1 MSPSDRVSYVP
12 GQVVEVTAGDVAHGG
27 WCVARPGDGPVVFV
41 RHALP
46 GERVLARITEV
57 TARLARAEAVE
68 ILAASPDRVPPPCPH
83 ARPDGCGGCDWQH
96 AALPAQRSLK
106 AAVIRQQLRRMA
118 GLDRE
123 ITVEALP
130 GDRDTDGGAGLGWR
144 TRVQFA
150 VREDGV
156 AGLRAHRSHRV
167 IDVGEC
173 LIAHQAITDLGL
185 TGPRWPG
192 VSSVEALVATGS
204 GERAVIVSPDRE
216 AGGAARS
223 ASIQDVAADAVFRRA
238 GPRNPRLTPVRGRGY
253 LSQHAAGRDW
263 RVSAGAFWQV
273 HPAAA
278 DALTGAVLASLE
290 PRPGDAALDLYCGA
304 GLFAGVLAPA
314 VGPGG
319 TVIGVEADD
328 AAVRDARH
336 NLREWPW
343 ARVHKGDVASVLRRG
358 GFPPTRLAVA
368 DPPRSGLARE
378 VIDYL
383 GAAEHAVGRLAYVSC
398 DPATL
403 ARDIGLLA
411 DRGWTLDGL
420 RAFDAFPMTHH
431 VECVATLSASS
442 LPVGQPGLDLGRDR
456 VGGLVAVHVQQDAP
470 LLPVVGDERARGLGE
485 HLEPVLDHFGRVVGP
500 GAGQQP
506 PQQDRFGHVQVD
518 GGVQGYAAFPGDV
531 GRLQG
536 LGHRAGESVQ
546 DVAAACRGGHHDG
559 KNQVEDDLIRHQ
571 VAPALEGGDLT
582 AQRAAGAGL
591 DPQDLPGGDVLDAVD
606 RGQRLGLCPLTA
618 AWRAD
623 QQ

>member
-1 MSPSDRVSYVP
+1 MAECDPVDYQI

-27 WCVARPGDGPVVFV
+27 WCVARPADGPVVFV

-57 TARLARAEAVE
+57 TARLARAETEE
-68 ILAASPDRVPPPCPH
+68 ILAASPDRVTPPCPH
-83 ARPDGCGGCDWQH
+83 ARPGGCGGCDWQH
-96 AALPAQRSLK
+96 AAPAAQRSLK

-118 GLDRE
+118 GMDRE

-130 GDRDTDGGAGLGWR
+130 GDQEGLGWR

-173 LIAHQAITDLGL
+173 LIAHPAITDLAL
-185 TGPRWPG
+185 TGRRWPG
-192 VSSVEALVATGS
+192 ETSVEALVGTGS
-204 GERAVIVSPDRE
+204 GERAVIVSP
-216 AGGAARS
+216 GRS
-223 ASIQDVAADAVFRRA
+223 AAAAAEQIAADAVLRRA
-238 GPRNPRLTPVRGRGY
+238 GPRNHRLTPVRGRGY

-278 DALTGAVLASLE
+278 DVLTSAVLASLE
-290 PRPGDAALDLYCGA
+290 PGPGDVALDLYCGV
-304 GLFAGVLAPA
+304 GLFAGALAPA

-343 ARVHKGDVASVLRRG
+343 TRVHKGDVTAVLARG
-358 GFPPTRLAVA
+358 GLPPARLAVA

-378 VIDYL
+378 VIGYL
-383 GAAEHAVGRLAYVSC
+383 GATGNGVGRLAYVSC

-403 ARDIGLLA
+403 ARDIGLLTGQ
-411 DRGWTLDGL
+411 GWTLDDL

-431 VECVATLSASS
+431 VECVATLSA
-442 LPVGQPGLDLGRDR
+442 PGVTDR
-456 VGGLVAVHVQQDAP
+456 P
-470 LLPVVGDERARGLGE
+470 GE
-485 HLEPVLDHFGRVVGP
+485 P
-500 GAGQQP
+500 G
-506 PQQDRFGHVQVD
+506 
-518 GGVQGYAAFPGDV
+518 
-531 GRLQG
+531 
-536 LGHRAGESVQ
+536 S
-546 DVAAACRGGHHDG
+546 
-559 KNQVEDDLIRHQ
+559 
-571 VAPALEGGDLT
+571 
-582 AQRAAGAGL
+582 QR
-591 DPQDLPGGDVLDAVD
+591 
-606 RGQRLGLCPLTA
+606 
-618 AWRAD
+618 
-623 QQ
+623 